1 MLLSQASQMDPR
13 TLKPKLTPGRHLTQN
28 LNQGV
33 NLVNSNQVTMHKHKL
48 IKEHAS
54 HSEIEESITSRREV
68 TNPDDWGST
77 RNQNNDN
84 HPDGGATT
92 QMGTA
97 MTPMKE
103 HSLLIPSAEFSMM
116 DAQLKRPPGISVEPV
131 NKPQNQLA
139 ARIGMPA

>member
-13 TLKPKLTPGRHLTQN
+13 ALKPKLTPGRHLTQN

-33 NLVNSNQVTMHKHKL
+33 NLVTSNQVTVHKHKL

-54 HSEIEESITSRREV
+54 YSEIEESMTSHREV
-68 TNPDDWGST
+68 TNPDEWGSV

-84 HPDGGATT
+84 QPDGGATT

-97 MTPMKE
+97 VTPMKE
-103 HSLLIPSAEFSMM
+103 HSLLIPNAEFSMM

-139 ARIGMPA
+139 ARIGMQA